1 MDSKW
6 TDTKKSVNKN
16 LEDLKKELEGKWKLL
31 PPSEELK
38 STAHDRFLTGLKNY
52 MQNFLKE
59 EEELLTEH
67 QIKVLRED
75 VEKMWALCCYT
86 DTQKEEFPEYNVPVV
101 SETILDK
108 HRKYL
113 ATLEVLYKNNELV
126 FSSAKKYFDL
136 WHHVQDLEKQLSDPT
151 RLFTNRGALL
161 LKNEKDRKDGKKEL
175 IRLEG
180 ELTRLAKQHE
190 EKYGNQ
196 LLIHGETVI
205 SWLQKFKPES
215 FPGSTCKSRV
225 RPWHNGMSSQT
236 STAKKRPCTTDSTIS
251 NGPAPAKQCK
261 RSLHGKVN
269 GF

>member
-6 TDTKKSVNKN
+6 ADTKNSVNKSLAN
-16 LEDLKKELEGKWKLL
+16 LKNDLEERWKQL

-38 STAHDRFLTGLKNY
+38 RTAHDRLLAKLKTCL
-52 MQNFLKE
+52 QSFLKD

-75 VEKMWALCCYT
+75 INKMWAQCCYT
-86 DTQKEEFPEYNVPVV
+86 DSQKEEFKEYDVPVI
-101 SETILDK
+101 SEAILDK

-113 ATLEVLYKNNELV
+113 ATLEELYKNNELV

-136 WHHVQDLEKQLSDPT
+136 WNHLQDLEKQLSDPT

-175 IRLEG
+175 LRLEG

-190 EKYGNQ
+190 DKYGNQ
-196 LLIHGETVI
+196 LLIHGETI
-205 SWLQKFKPES
+205 CSWLEKFKPES
-215 FPGSTCKSRV
+215 LQGSTCKSRV
-225 RPWHNGMSSQT
+225 RPWHQT

-251 NGPAPAKQCK
+251 NGHVPAKMCK